1 MILQKH
7 LIATLLILQ
16 CTFNQIV
23 RNSFIDYNMT
33 NRMRKFSIK
42 DKLYIPILLGVSI
55 VMAPQI
61 VISPSYAQ
69 DNSIVSN
76 GSAASK

>member
-1 MILQKH
+1 
-7 LIATLLILQ
+7 
-16 CTFNQIV
+16 
-23 RNSFIDYNMT
+23 MT